1 MVDTSILTD
10 EVKSVLH
17 PNYKNVNT
25 RGNSL
30 VLVLGI
36 DELISNVLV
45 KSYLT
50 GLPKENFDIE
60 KHVTL
65 SNTYYKNDTLFYMFA
80 FKEMPKEATFISAR
94 ANFVALNLSAT
105 NERMEEVLYDKVL
118 SNIDKDCKCKYV
130 ESAPI

>member
-1 MVDTSILTD
+1 MKSLKHLQLNLSLIKCIKEEELSTVTDFNGYIPTSMVDTSILTD

-50 GLPKENFDIE
+50 GLPKE
-60 KHVTL
+60 KL
-65 SNTYYKNDTLFYMFA
+65 
-80 FKEMPKEATFISAR
+80 
-94 ANFVALNLSAT
+94 
-105 NERMEEVLYDKVL
+105 
-118 SNIDKDCKCKYV
+118 
-130 ESAPI
+130 